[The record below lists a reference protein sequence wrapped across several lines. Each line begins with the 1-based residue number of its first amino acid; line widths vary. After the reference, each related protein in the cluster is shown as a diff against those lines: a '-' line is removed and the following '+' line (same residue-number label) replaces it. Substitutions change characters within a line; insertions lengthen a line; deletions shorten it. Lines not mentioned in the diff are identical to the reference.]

1 EAFDIRVFFNGIKN
15 NTKLSLVSYI
25 PDQYLSF
32 KISAILQKYSGLK
45 DCYKKAL
52 LFIKGLYQDGNK
64 KGRPIIRGR
73 ELVTKKIIFLFI
85 VLSIVISGCLGSE
98 DKKEEHKS
106 GGSSGGSQRPRE
118 VKTPVGMHGEIGTP
132 TETETQEELGTLEKT
147 VTSGTPAEPEM
158 ERTEVRTKKEE
169 RAGAVQPDGAIPT
182 SHLVRLKDYLM
193 IPPRLKINTGDTVV
207 WRNYQESSTLTL
219 TSREHL
225 FEDQRLAYGNTT
237 KYTFDKPGSYNFN
250 VKGYPKM
257 QMTITVK

>member
-1 EAFDIRVFFNGIKN
+1 MSYHSDQHF
-15 NTKLSLVSYI
+15 SL
-25 PDQYLSF
+25 

-85 VLSIVISGCLGSE
+85 VLSIVISGCLSSE
-98 DKKEEHKS
+98 NKKEEHKS
-106 GGSSGGSQRPRE
+106 GGSSGGAHRSRE
-118 VKTPVGMHGEIGTP
+118 VKTPVGMHGETETPIG
-132 TETETQEELGTLEKT
+132 TETQKELGTPEET
-147 VTSGTPAEPEM
+147 VTSGTPDKPQTEQ
-158 ERTEVRTKKEE
+158 TEVGTIKGE
-169 RAGAVQPDGAIPT
+169 RAGAVQPEGTAAT

-193 IPPRLKINTGDTVV
+193 IPSTLKINTGDTVV
-207 WRNYQESSTLTL
+207 WKNYQESGMLTL

-237 KYTFDKPGSYNFN
+237 KYTFDEPGSYNFS